1 MGIQDSSKNIETYS
15 FGQRMGIIFR
25 CVFNR
30 CPKCSQGGI
39 SRPFSFP
46 KSCKSC
52 GTVFDRGNGFLLSAL
67 PAVYFMFVLFWL
79 VPLLVLYL
87 KGMLDFTIAMWL
99 VAIGAVAV
107 PVLFFNYCK
116 MLAIALYYFF
126 LPHELYRP
134 ELQDNLTS

>member
-1 MGIQDSSKNIETYS
+1 MQNSTQKTDDYS
-15 FGQRMGIIFR
+15 FGDRMGIIWR

-46 KSCKSC
+46 TSCPKC

-79 VPLLVLYL
+79 IPLLVLFL
-87 KGMLDFTIAMWL
+87 KGLLDFTIAMTL
-99 VAIGAVAV
+99 VAVGAVLV
-107 PVLFFNYCK
+107 PVLLFNYCK
-116 MLAIALYYFF
+116 MLALALYYFF
-126 LPHELYRP
+126 MPHELYRP
-134 ELQDNLTS
+134 ELQDNLDS